1 MPLNQDG
8 FGLALN
14 LLTDATDGINKVAL
28 LYDISGGASDNAT
41 ATQTIVWG
49 TAIPLPGSGY
59 IEMSTDLV
67 FNCSA
72 TWIVIGVLIYHNTT
86 LVGTGTFGGA
96 QYNFTNAGTFTLT
109 GLRLSLD

>member
-28 LYDISGGASDNAT
+28 IYDITGQSDNVT

-49 TAIPLPGSGY
+49 TAIPFPGSGY
-59 IEMSTDLV
+59 IDMSTDLV

-72 TWIVIGVLIYHNTT
+72 GWIVKGVFLYHNTT
-86 LVGTGTFGGA
+86 LVGTGNFGGA
-96 QYNFTNAGTFTLT
+96 EYNFTNAGTFTLT

>member
-28 LYDISGGASDNAT
+28 IYDITGQSDNAT
-41 ATQTIVWG
+41 ASQTIVWG
-49 TAIPLPGSGY
+49 TQFLYLEVVGY

-72 TWIVIGVLIYHNTT
+72 GWIVKGVLLYHNTT

>member
-14 LLTDATDGINKVAL
+14 LLTDATEGINKVAL
-28 LYDISGGASDNAT
+28 IYDITGQSDNAT
-41 ATQTIVWG
+41 ASQTIVWG

-72 TWIVIGVLIYHNTT
+72 GWIVKGVLLYHNTT

>member
-14 LLTDATDGINKVAL
+14 LLTDATEGINKVAL
-28 LYDISGGASDNAT
+28 IYDITGQSDNAT
-41 ATQTIVWG
+41 ASQTIVWG

-72 TWIVIGVLIYHNTT
+72 GWIVKGVLLYHNTT
-86 LVGTGTFGGA
+86 LVGSGTFGGA